1 MVKGL
6 HRIPGMV
13 KSLYIYI
20 GCTALSLLS
29 CFLGGSSVFAET
41 VDYSVTIEPSLTLTI
56 PTSSIVLNL
65 DPSSKT
71 FDSKNLNVTV
81 GTNNKTGYKLT
92 LSTPNDNT
100 DLERDTSGDTTAISA
115 TIPTLD
121 AGTYTEST
129 FTANKWG
136 YKINTN
142 TAIPSIITTDYIPF
156 TSGNTLMER
165 DTAINHDETEL
176 SFASKIDYLQPAGA
190 YSTTLQFNIVANPLV
205 NYMQDLNPALCTTTP
220 MTVVDKRDN
229 QEYVI
234 QRLADGNCWM
244 MTNLNLGATALTTDL
259 TSANTN
265 LSNTITAAT
274 FNGWKKS
281 SGTGTYTA
289 GEYIPVSGTDS
300 TSQTPYG
307 TLYNYCATSAG
318 TICTSSNSSD
328 AQYDVCPKGWRLP
341 TGGGSS
347 SEFRTLYNQ
356 SAYNTLAKMRAPY
369 TSGGAAFAFAGYFN
383 AAAPVQQNIYGI
395 YWSSTQYSNTNMY
408 RLYLTTAG
416 VYPDTNAVRYFGYSI
431 RCILDDPRTISDI
444 TTMQEMSP
452 QIAAKMNN
460 GDTATLRDTRD
471 NQDYTIAKINGNV
484 WMTRNLAIGCNGT
497 GSTYGSTI
505 TSKTLTS
512 SDSNISAA
520 TWSTPTNSL
529 TLGDSYD
536 DPRMECSSTYGAWYN
551 YAAATAGTITGT
563 SNTTNATYNICP
575 AGWRLPINTELYIN
589 SYKADYIPVAGGHYE
604 SGSATGYSYWYSSIA
619 NGNLRYIAFYD
630 GTNINTSG
638 GGYRNYGYYIRCIA
652 K

>member
-1 MVKGL
+1 MKK
-6 HRIPGMV
+6 HI
-13 KSLYIYI
+13 LYIVVVAGI
-20 GCTALSLLS
+20 
-29 CFLGGSSVFAET
+29 LGIFSASSAFADN

-71 FDSKNLNVTV
+71 FDSKDLNVSV

-100 DLERDTSGDTTAISA
+100 NLERDTSGDTTAISA

-121 AGTYTEST
+121 TGTYTEST

-136 YKINTN
+136 YSINSN
-142 TAIPSIITTDYIPF
+142 TAIPSTITSGFIPF
-156 TSGNTLMER
+156 VSGNTLMER
-165 DTAINHDETEL
+165 DTAVNQDQTNL
-176 SFASKIDYLQPAGA
+176 TFASKIDYLQPAGA

-205 NYMQDLNPALCTTTP
+205 DYMQNLNPALCTTTP

-244 MTNLNLGATALTTDL
+244 ITNLNLGAVELTTDL
-259 TSANTN
+259 TSNNTN
-265 LSNTITAAT
+265 LSTPISASS
-274 FNGWKKS
+274 FNSWKNG
-281 SGTGTYTA
+281 SGSG
-289 GEYIPVSGTDS
+289 GERYVVVSGIDS
-300 TSQTPYG
+300 VSQTPNG
-307 TLYNYCATSAG
+307 VLYNFCAASGSTRCGSTTAKA
-318 TICTSSNSSD
+318 TDDICP
-328 AQYDVCPKGWRLP
+328 AGWRLP
-341 TGGGSS
+341 TSVGTS
-347 SEFRTLYNQ
+347 SEYTRLYNQ
-356 SAYNTLAKMRAPY
+356 YGSYANMTKPIAN
-369 TSGGAAFAFAGYFN
+369 GGAAFARPGYSPSGTSISN
-383 AAAPVQQNIYGI
+383 SGTYGF
-395 YWSSTQYSNTNMY
+395 YWSSEHTSATTVWGG
-408 RLYLTTAG
+408 LYLSPDGT
-416 VYPDTNAVRYFGYSI
+416 VYPDNYIGRSYGASV
-431 RCILDDPRTISDI
+431 RCILNDPRTISDI

-460 GDTATLRDTRD
+460 GDTATLKDSRDG
-471 NQDYTIAKINGNV
+471 QDYTIAKINGNV

-529 TLGDSYD
+529 TLGNDYT

-551 YAAATAGTITGT
+551 YAAVTAGTITGS
-563 SNTTNATYNICP
+563 SNTTDATYNICP

-589 SYKADYIPVAGGHYE
+589 SYKTDYIPVAGGHYE

-619 NGNLRYIAFYD
+619 NGNQRYIAYYD
-630 GTNINTSG
+630 GTNISVSG
-638 GGYRNYGYYIRCIA
+638 SVYRNYGYYIRCIA